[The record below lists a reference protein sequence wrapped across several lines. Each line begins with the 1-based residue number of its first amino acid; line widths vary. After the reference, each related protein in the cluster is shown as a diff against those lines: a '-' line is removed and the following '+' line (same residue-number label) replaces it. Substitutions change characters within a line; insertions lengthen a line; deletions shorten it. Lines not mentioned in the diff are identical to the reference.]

1 MHEMCTG
8 PTPPPGGALPC
19 PASPNLRVGANP
31 DGRREVLLPCSECL
45 GGGGGSRL
53 ASALGA
59 LVQKVGQEGSCPGES
74 SHTSVAGWRNAS
86 EIQLCVALESRAL
99 GVKRALLVP
108 GASPLLALM
117 PWENQV
123 WGLPKVTLQY
133 SQNQDP
139 DQLALAILTPDSEDG
154 LQSTG

>member
-1 MHEMCTG
+1 MHEVRMG

-19 PASPNLRVGANP
+19 PASPNLRVGAKS
-31 DGRREVLLPCSECL
+31 DGLREVLLPCNECL
-45 GGGGGSRL
+45 GGSRL

-59 LVQKVGQEGSCPGES
+59 VVQKVGQEGSCPGES

-86 EIQLCVALESRAL
+86 EIQLCVALESRAF
-99 GVKRALLVP
+99 GVKGALLVP

-139 DQLALAILTPDSEDG
+139 DQLAFGHSH
-154 LQSTG
+154 S